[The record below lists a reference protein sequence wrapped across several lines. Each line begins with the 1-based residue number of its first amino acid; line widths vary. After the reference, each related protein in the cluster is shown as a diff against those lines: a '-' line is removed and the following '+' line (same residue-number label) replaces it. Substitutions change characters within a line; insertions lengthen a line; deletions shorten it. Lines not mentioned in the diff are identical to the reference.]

1 VGQAMG
7 HDPGPFVMSMQ
18 PQPSGVRLV
27 FHIKATVVE
36 VDALVLTVSADQ
48 KVTVV
53 IPPSRSVI
61 VKARPS

>member
-1 VGQAMG
+1 MEK
-7 HDPGPFVMSMQ
+7 DPGPFIMSMQ
-18 PQPSGVRLV
+18 PQPSGFRLV

-48 KVTVV
+48 RVTVV
-53 IPPSRSVI
+53 IPPGHPVT